1 MADALAKMKEELERK
16 RKLLV
21 SAAATTGIV
30 PDGAAEGGE
39 GSAAKKKK
47 VYLTKGQARMLQKE
61 IEVKEESGAN
71 GDGTSSDGAVLS
83 PQQKEAARQAEAATK
98 WIPSEQVILRL
109 RMLKQPIRLF
119 GESDE
124 QRIVRL
130 RQAELSRPE
139 DEHEGGQK
147 NWHIEKMK
155 AEKEKAKHGD
165 SSDEEEL
172 THEQK
177 QQKRKDRLAKLK
189 ASEDAACT
197 SDDKEELIK
206 FWLKHML
213 KEWEIDLEEIP
224 EEMCKSV
231 HVRKEK
237 QTYHQTKEYLKPLFR
252 QLKKRSLELDILDKI
267 AQIVK
272 LCRRREY
279 VKAADAYLVL
289 SIGKAAWPMGV
300 TMVGIHERSS
310 REKLFSS
317 DVAHILNDETQRKF
331 IQSVKRLM
339 TYSQNKYP
347 PTSFTQALEP
357 TVSILLCMVSMF
369 ACTHAIW

>member
-1 MADALAKMKEELERK
+1 MADALAKLKEEMERK
-16 RKLLV
+16 RKIRESVV
-21 SAAATTGIV
+21 STASQGLPGQADEGG
-30 PDGAAEGGE
+30 DGA
-39 GSAAKKKK
+39 AAKKKK
-47 VYLTKGQARMLQKE
+47 VYLTKGQARMLERE
-61 IEVKEESGAN
+61 IEVKEENSANREGA
-71 GDGTSSDGAVLS
+71 GKDGAVLS
-83 PQQKEAARQAEAATK
+83 PQKEAALQGEAATK
-98 WIPSEQVILRL
+98 WIPSEQVIMRL

-119 GESDE
+119 AESDE
-124 QRIVRL
+124 SRIVRL
-130 RQAELSRPE
+130 RQAELNRPE

-147 NWHIEKMK
+147 NWQIEKMK

-172 THEQK
+172 THEEK
-177 QQKRKDRLAKLK
+177 QQKRRDKMAKLK
-189 ASEDAACT
+189 AKEDAACET
-197 SDDKEELIK
+197 DNKEELIK

-224 EEMCKSV
+224 EELLKTV
-231 HVRKEK
+231 QVRKEK
-237 QTYHQTKEYLKPLFR
+237 STYSQTKSYLKPLFK
-252 QLKKRSLELDILDKI
+252 QLKRRSLELDILKKLSE
-267 AQIVK
+267 IVK

-279 VKAADAYLVL
+279 IKAADAYLVL

-317 DVAHILNDETQRKF
+317 DVAHILNDEVQRKF

-357 TVSILLCMVSMF
+357 GVSEAHKHLCIS
-369 ACTHAIW
+369 